1 MKRVFPILE
10 ILQGFWSL
18 LVGMKVT
25 IGQFFKPQIT
35 VHYPHEALK
44 MTPRYRGHIEM
55 LKEEDTGLSVCTA
68 CKLCEKACPS
78 FCITV
83 EGGKVEGVKRR
94 VANLYSLD
102 FTKCSLCGAC
112 VEVCPVDAIRFS
124 KDYNL
129 AGFARNEYVMDLLAN
144 MKVKPAEKPAAAAAP
159 APAPAAPAAPAA
171 SVAAPTGGAS

>member
-1 MKRVFPILE
+1 MKRVFPIGE

-25 IGQFFKPQIT
+25 IIQFFKPQIT
-35 VHYPHEALK
+35 VHYPHESLK
-44 MTPRYRGHIEM
+44 MAPRYRGHIEM
-55 LKEEDTGLSVCTA
+55 LKEEATGLPVCTS

-78 FCITV
+78 FCIKV

-94 VANLYSLD
+94 VASLYTLD

-129 AGFARNEYVMDLLAN
+129 AGFARTDYVMDLMAG
-144 MKVKPAEKPAAAAAP
+144 MKVKPEEKPAGKPEPAS
-159 APAPAAPAAPAA
+159 APAPAAPAA
-171 SVAAPTGGAS
+171 VNTGGAT